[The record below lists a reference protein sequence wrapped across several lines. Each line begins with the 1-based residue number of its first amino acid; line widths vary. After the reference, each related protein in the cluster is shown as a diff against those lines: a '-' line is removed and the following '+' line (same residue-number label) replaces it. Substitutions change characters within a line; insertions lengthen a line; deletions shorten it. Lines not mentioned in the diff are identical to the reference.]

1 LRPCRRRRL
10 TPHFSSGPCKKRP
23 GWSTDIYKGGMRT
36 RACIITAV
44 HKITRTPPL
53 QHKARATNGS
63 MQNCVTI
70 VECIAEILESLC
82 PHSRPRV
89 LVFCSAHGPVP
100 PHQNRQGQA
109 RTGSVSNPT
118 LRAFDWTLT

>member
-44 HKITRTPPL
+44 HKITRTPPSSQVNTL
-53 QHKARATNGS
+53 PKAKS
-63 MQNCVTI
+63 
-70 VECIAEILESLC
+70 
-82 PHSRPRV
+82 
-89 LVFCSAHGPVP
+89 
-100 PHQNRQGQA
+100 QA
-109 RTGSVSNPT
+109 
-118 LRAFDWTLT
+118 